1 MKLNGLIILG
11 AALVLAPLSAEAT
24 VSKASLSVA
33 PKAKKDSVAIMKEK
47 ADKGDAVAQNQ
58 MGVWYYVGKKVKQDY
73 KVALDWWAKSA
84 KQNNP
89 DAIGNMAMCYQLGN
103 GIKKDSVMAMTL
115 YKSAIKKGNES
126 IIPQHEQIVKNTKSL
141 FSARLLMDCYQNGI
155 GVKRDNKKVENYQE
169 ILAAAG
175 DTNLQFSLAMKYLNS
190 KRSEQA
196 VKYFKLSAEKGKKE
210 AVYYYGYLLFNG
222 MGIEQDKAKGLALM
236 TKAAEQNMTA
246 AQYQVGRIYYEGNGT
261 DKDLEKAKTF
271 LSKAAGKN
279 KNAAWLL
286 GLCYLNATTPDL

>member
-1 MKLNGLIILG
+1 M
-11 AALVLAPLSAEAT
+11 
-24 VSKASLSVA
+24 
-33 PKAKKDSVAIMKEK
+33 
-47 ADKGDAVAQNQ
+47 
-58 MGVWYYVGKKVKQDY
+58 
-73 KVALDWWAKSA
+73 
-84 KQNNP
+84 
-89 DAIGNMAMCYQLGN
+89 
-103 GIKKDSVMAMTL
+103 
-115 YKSAIKKGNES
+115 
-126 IIPQHEQIVKNTKSL
+126 
-141 FSARLLMDCYQNGI
+141 
-155 GVKRDNKKVENYQE
+155 KRDNKKVENYQE
-169 ILAAAG
+169 ILATAG

-222 MGIEQDKAKGLALM
+222 MGVEQDKAKGLALM

-286 GLCYLNATTPDL
+286 GCAI

>member
-47 ADKGDAVAQNQ
+47 AEKGDAVAQNQ

-115 YKSAIKKGNES
+115 
-126 IIPQHEQIVKNTKSL
+126 
-141 FSARLLMDCYQNGI
+141 
-155 GVKRDNKKVENYQE
+155 
-169 ILAAAG
+169 
-175 DTNLQFSLAMKYLNS
+175 
-190 KRSEQA
+190 
-196 VKYFKLSAEKGKKE
+196 
-210 AVYYYGYLLFNG
+210 
-222 MGIEQDKAKGLALM
+222 
-236 TKAAEQNMTA
+236 
-246 AQYQVGRIYYEGNGT
+246 
-261 DKDLEKAKTF
+261 
-271 LSKAAGKN
+271 
-279 KNAAWLL
+279 
-286 GLCYLNATTPDL
+286 